1 MNGALKIACNAFA
14 ASDSSV
20 HRTVIPWHCSDHTCS
35 KLHSFLL
42 DRTSSSIACLAWGCL
57 LLKWRYRSVKFL
69 HLSECT
75 YEANS
80 ASSLWSSFEISRRDC
95 SSDHTPSTV
104 ATATACYITRHVP
117 WFDQHKSKNQKYC
130 CHKSL
135 WKVPYTWS
143 WGGFVGMKLRL
154 YHSVMK
160 RKCTTVLLLLL
171 QEISLRS
178 WWSASKLGS
187 ENKRLHRNKSLNLN
201 CGIHFGDVVGVELEH
216 SHSLF

>member
-1 MNGALKIACNAFA
+1 MSFYIFFKSGSLFIFSLLWLGRKIEGRLKLFPNGSSSSSSSTGLNSTMNGALKIACNAFA

-42 DRTSSSIACLAWGCL
+42 DRTSSSIACLAWCCL

-104 ATATACYITRHVP
+104 ATATAC
-117 WFDQHKSKNQKYC
+117 
-130 CHKSL
+130 
-135 WKVPYTWS
+135 
-143 WGGFVGMKLRL
+143 
-154 YHSVMK
+154 
-160 RKCTTVLLLLL
+160 
-171 QEISLRS
+171 
-178 WWSASKLGS
+178 
-187 ENKRLHRNKSLNLN
+187 
-201 CGIHFGDVVGVELEH
+201 
-216 SHSLF
+216 

>member
-1 MNGALKIACNAFA
+1 MMQPQFVLQRKCPSVYFFKSGSLFIFSLLWLGRKIEGRLKLFPNGSRSSTGLNSTMNGALKIACNAFA

-57 LLKWRYRSVKFL
+57 LLKWHYSSVKFL

-104 ATATACYITRHVP
+104 ATATACLITRHVP
-117 WFDQHKSKNQKYC
+117 WFDQHKSKNTVAIKA
-130 CHKSL
+130 
-135 WKVPYTWS
+135 
-143 WGGFVGMKLRL
+143 FE
-154 YHSVMK
+154 
-160 RKCTTVLLLLL
+160 KCLTHEAGEVL
-171 QEISLRS
+171 
-178 WWSASKLGS
+178 
-187 ENKRLHRNKSLNLN
+187 
-201 CGIHFGDVVGVELEH
+201 
-216 SHSLF
+216 